1 MTALPQPNR
10 SSESHVQHLLPE
22 VDHRHLCLEVLQHV
36 LNQVSDRR
44 HHALADHNV
53 VPLAPVVSEA
63 VIGSARAGLREAEHR
78 HRQVREAAA
87 IVLQTLHAR
96 LDLVQLQRDGARH
109 EGGGGRDG
117 GNDLARD
124 LLDGVAIDRGD
135 AVTTR

>member
-1 MTALPQPNR
+1 M
-10 SSESHVQHLLPE
+10 
-22 VDHRHLCLEVLQHV
+22 
-36 LNQVSDRR
+36 
-44 HHALADHNV
+44 
-53 VPLAPVVSEA
+53 
-63 VIGSARAGLREAEHR
+63 IGSARAGLREAEHR

-109 EGGGGRDG
+109 EGGGRRDG

-124 LLDGVAIDRGD
+124 LLDGVAIGGGD